1 MITVKDGQIVVTE
14 LRPMSEARTEIPLL
28 VAHKDGKNVREAIVY
43 KHMPEGREVYVS
55 GHWMDIKEFIGFIPL
70 PIYQTEPKQSEFTCA
85 KCGAVSAKHAVQV
98 CSVDPDSDE
107 VCPGSC
113 LWG

>member
-1 MITVKDGQIVVTE
+1 MIIEKDGQIIVTE

-43 KHMPEGREVYVS
+43 KHMPEGREVVYVS

-70 PIYQTEPKQSEFTCA
+70 PIYQPQQKQEPVYLE
-85 KCGAVSAKHAVQV
+85 CG
-98 CSVDPDSDE
+98 E
-107 VCPGSC
+107 
-113 LWG
+113 